1 MGGECMTPADDL
13 SISRGLYRWLHFSN
27 ANSSH
32 LHPGPPN
39 PILHLVKAT
48 DFPASHA
55 PVPLADLRR
64 GESAL
69 VAGLAEVAGFDDG
82 RGSAAIL
89 LARLRDLG
97 FVAGAQCEIIARM
110 WPAGDPLVVRIGGS
124 TFALRRAEAAA
135 VRVTRLGVRPA
146 VQAQLAPKDT
156 SAALA

>member
-1 MGGECMTPADDL
+1 
-13 SISRGLYRWLHFSN
+13 
-27 ANSSH
+27 
-32 LHPGPPN
+32 
-39 PILHLVKAT
+39 VKAT
-48 DFPASHA
+48 DSHASHA
-55 PVPLADLRR
+55 PLPLADLRR

-69 VAGLAEVAGFDDG
+69 VAGLIDVAGFDDG

-97 FVAGAQCEIIARM
+97 FVAGAHCKVIARM

-135 VRVTRLGVRPA
+135 VRVTRLGVKPTA
-146 VQAQLAPKDT
+146 HAQLAPKDT

>member
-1 MGGECMTPADDL
+1 
-13 SISRGLYRWLHFSN
+13 
-27 ANSSH
+27 
-32 LHPGPPN
+32 
-39 PILHLVKAT
+39 VKAP
-48 DFPASHA
+48 DSHA
-55 PVPLADLRR
+55 SFGSIRLADLRR

-69 VAGLAEVAGFDDG
+69 VAGLADVAGFDDG

-97 FVAGAQCEIIARM
+97 FVAGACCEVVARM

-135 VRVTRLGVRPA
+135 VRVTRLAAQPTVH
-146 VQAQLAPKDT
+146 AQLAPKDT

>member
-1 MGGECMTPADDL
+1 MTSPDEL
-13 SISRGLYRWLHFSN
+13 SINREVCNQRVVSN

-32 LHPGPPN
+32 LHPGVPN
-39 PILHLVKAT
+39 PILRLVKAT
-48 DFPASHA
+48 DIHASSA
-55 PVPLADLRR
+55 PLSLADLRR

-69 VAGLAEVAGFDDG
+69 VAGLSEVAGFEDG
-82 RGSAAIL
+82 RGSSATL

-97 FVAGAQCEIIARM
+97 FVAGARCEVIARM

-135 VRVTRLGVRPA
+135 VRVSRLGAQPA
-146 VQAQLAPKDT
+146 VHAQLAPKDT

>member
-1 MGGECMTPADDL
+1 MKAPE
-13 SISRGLYRWLHFSN
+13 
-27 ANSSH
+27 SH
-32 LHPGPPN
+32 
-39 PILHLVKAT
+39 
-48 DFPASHA
+48 ASHA

-69 VAGLAEVAGFDDG
+69 VAGLAEIAGFDDG

-89 LARLRDLG
+89 LTRLRDLG
-97 FVAGAQCEIIARM
+97 FVAGAQCEVIARM

-135 VRVTRLGVRPA
+135 VRVTRLGVRPV

-156 SAALA
+156 SAALAERLRWTPS

>member
-1 MGGECMTPADDL
+1 MTPADGM
-13 SISRGLYRWLHFSN
+13 SISSGVCNWRISAN

-32 LHPGPPN
+32 LHPGLHN
-39 PILHLVKAT
+39 PILRLVKAP
-48 DFPASHA
+48 DSHA
-55 PVPLADLRR
+55 SLAPLPLADLRR

-69 VAGLAEVAGFDDG
+69 VAGLADVAGFDDG

-89 LARLRDLG
+89 VTRLRDLG
-97 FVAGAQCEIIARM
+97 FVAGAHCKVIARM

-135 VRVTRLGVRPA
+135 VRVTRLGTQPTA
-146 VQAQLAPKDT
+146 HAQLAPKDT

>member
-1 MGGECMTPADDL
+1 MTGADVM
-13 SISRGLYRWLHFSN
+13 SISSVVCNRRLFAN

-32 LHPGPPN
+32 LHPGVAN
-39 PILHLVKAT
+39 PILRLVKSP
-48 DFPASHA
+48 DSRVSPASL
-55 PVPLADLRR
+55 PLADLRR

-69 VAGLAEVAGFDDG
+69 VAGLADVAGFDDG

-97 FVAGAQCEIIARM
+97 FVAGAYCEVVARM

-135 VRVTRLGVRPA
+135 VRVTRLEAQPTA
-146 VQAQLAPKDT
+146 HAQLASKDT

>member
-1 MGGECMTPADDL
+1 M
-13 SISRGLYRWLHFSN
+13 
-27 ANSSH
+27 
-32 LHPGPPN
+32 
-39 PILHLVKAT
+39 KAP

-55 PVPLADLRR
+55 PIPLADLRR

-82 RGSAAIL
+82 RGSAVIL

-97 FVAGAQCEIIARM
+97 FVAGAHCEVIARM

>member
-1 MGGECMTPADDL
+1 M
-13 SISRGLYRWLHFSN
+13 SISRAVCNRRLFAN

-32 LHPGPPN
+32 LHPGPRN
-39 PILHLVKAT
+39 PILRLVKES
-48 DFPASHA
+48 DPKASS
-55 PVPLADLRR
+55 LALAELRR

-69 VAGLAEVAGFDDG
+69 VSGLVEVNGFDDG
-82 RGSAAIL
+82 RGSTAIL

-97 FVAGAQCEIIARM
+97 FVAGAHCEVIARM

-135 VRVTRLGVRPA
+135 VKVTRLAEQSVR
-146 VQAQLAPKDT
+146 VTLTPKDP

>member
-1 MGGECMTPADDL
+1 MTGADDL
-13 SISRGLYRWLHFSN
+13 SISRDLCNRQHFSN

-32 LHPGPPN
+32 LHPGPRN
-39 PILHLVKAT
+39 PILRLVKAP
-48 DFPASHA
+48 DSHA
-55 PVPLADLRR
+55 SLPLADLRR

-69 VAGLAEVAGFDDG
+69 VAGLTEVAGFDDG

-97 FVAGAQCEIIARM
+97 FVAGAHCEVIARM

-135 VRVTRLGVRPA
+135 VHVMRLGEQPVPR
-146 VQAQLAPKDT
+146 AQVAPKDT

>member
-1 MGGECMTPADDL
+1 VKTPDSQSTSLA
-13 SISRGLYRWLHFSN
+13 
-27 ANSSH
+27 
-32 LHPGPPN
+32 
-39 PILHLVKAT
+39 
-48 DFPASHA
+48 
-55 PVPLADLRR
+55 LADLRR

-82 RGSAAIL
+82 RGSSAIL

-97 FVAGAQCEIIARM
+97 FVAGAHCEVIARM

-135 VRVTRLGVRPA
+135 VRVTRLAEERVRVP
-146 VQAQLAPKDT
+146 LTPKDP